1 MDLPQKLLDRTCER
15 RPAASRLSPFVR
27 GTIRAIFPIVPLT
40 KGDSREAAGGRSHV
54 RSNSFCCHPFVHTFD
69 DRGRCHGPPLP
80 ERLAAGFSRRYT
92 VACVCFM
99 PF

>member
-54 RSNSFCCHPFVHTFD
+54 RSNSFCCHPFVHTFINRRTVRD
-69 DRGRCHGPPLP
+69 ETLVFSTPPPAVRSTILSIS
-80 ERLAAGFSRRYT
+80 AAI
-92 VACVCFM
+92 
-99 PF
+99 